1 MATFILMIA
10 IAYVAGSIPT
20 GYWVAKA
27 VKGIDI
33 REHGSKSTGATNVLR
48 CVGKGPALFVFLFD
62 IFKGYAPVAAAAYC
76 EGGRPDW
83 ALFGITHVCAP
94 LCALA
99 ALIGHSKSIFLGLQ
113 GGKSAATG
121 LGTVI
126 ALSNPVGALLFATWL
141 LVLWATKIVS
151 VASIA
156 AVWLLPVY
164 FYLLKCPPA
173 QVAYGVMALIYV
185 TLRHKANIK
194 RLLDGTEPKV
204 GQKAKAAAAAFDGQ
218 KKTATT
224 ESQSSEE
231 SSKESNE
238 PEDSKRSRESLQS

>member
-1 MATFILMIA
+1 MATFFLMIA
-10 IAYVAGSIPT
+10 IAFVAGSIPT

-62 IFKGYAPVAAAAYC
+62 IFKGYAPVAAAVYFD
-76 EGGRPDW
+76 GGKQDW

-94 LCALA
+94 LCALS
-99 ALIGHSKSIFLGLQ
+99 ALIGHSKSIFLGFQ

-126 ALSNPVGALLFATWL
+126 ALSNSVGALLFATWL
-141 LVLWATKIVS
+141 LVLGATKIVS
-151 VASIA
+151 VASIF
-156 AVWLLPVY
+156 AVWMLPVY
-164 FYLLKCPPA
+164 FYVLKCPMPM
-173 QVAYGVMALIYV
+173 VAYGVMALIYV

-194 RLLDGTEPKV
+194 RLMEGTEPKI
-204 GQKAKAAAAAFDGQ
+204 GQKTKE
-218 KKTATT
+218 KTAQENSPDENKGEQPAMENKMTT
-224 ESQSSEE
+224 GET
-231 SSKESNE
+231 
-238 PEDSKRSRESLQS
+238 